1 MMEEDN
7 LSNVNVV
14 EKNKDKGKGKRF
26 KENKEKKY
34 KNEKKQKDQNNKKLE
49 KDQRK
54 EEKRKIKEEKKTEKK
69 IKKEEKKVKQQENKT
84 KNKDKNKIKK
94 EKHKKEG
101 NHRIE
106 KENKDKENIENKEV
120 KKDKENKKIKKEK
133 KIISKK
139 AKIIIITIILL
150 LIIIAVSIALF
161 LILRPKFKEAKIELG
176 TKEISV
182 DNFLVSSMYK
192 ENSKLLTPL
201 EQIDFSKVSD
211 IDIKLSYRDKEET
224 VKLHIVDTTA
234 PTVKFQDITKY
245 AGYVVN
251 ADDFI
256 VEKSD
261 LSEMTV
267 EATNLDDTNEYKD
280 YIVTVTVKDKYGNVT
295 SRDCILTITWIR
307 DVVYKELGQEFTKA
321 DVIVNMD
328 KDADKLPQ
336 SEVDKVD
343 MSTLGEYVLI
353 ANLDGVDYTTRVIV
367 QDTTPPALELKN
379 ITIYD
384 DETVS
389 GKDAF
394 IVSATDASGEV
405 TTNMKTEID
414 YSKIGEQ
421 QIVIEAIDKN
431 NNRIEQTAILTIK
444 KDTEGPVFS
453 GLSNMTVAKNSSV
466 NYTKGVKA
474 TDAREGACEFTVN
487 SDSVKIGQAGTYYA
501 TYTSKDSKG
510 NTTTKKRK
518 ITVKHNQEDTNN
530 KFNEFYA
537 NYLQGKNVYEIT
549 ATIKNKIGYN
559 HSWGDDDPVWYGL
572 TNGTGNCYVH
582 ALILQKALNK
592 EGFKNML
599 IHTTDKSHYW
609 NLVYADGV
617 WRHYDSTP
625 GSHSTGPLTDIEK
638 LNSTGM
644 NGRTW
649 DRSSYPAAE

>member
-1 MMEEDN
+1 MEEDN
-7 LSNVNVV
+7 LSNVNVL
-14 EKNKDKGKGKRF
+14 EKNEDKGKGKRF
-26 KENKEKKY
+26 KDNKEKN
-34 KNEKKQKDQNNKKLE
+34 KNEKNKNNKKDKDNKKLE
-49 KDQRK
+49 KNKIK
-54 EEKRKIKEEKKTEKK
+54 EEKRKVKEEKKAKKQEKRT
-69 IKKEEKKVKQQENKT
+69 KK
-84 KNKDKNKIKK
+84 KDKIKIKK

-106 KENKDKENIENKEV
+106 KEKKDKEDKENLENKEV
-120 KKDKENKKIKKEK
+120 KKDKENKKTKKEK
-133 KIISKK
+133 KKISKK

-150 LIIIAVSIALF
+150 LIIIAVSTVLF
-161 LILRPKFKEAKIELG
+161 LILRPKFKEATIELG

-182 DNFLVSSMYK
+182 DNFLISSMYK
-192 ENSKLLTPL
+192 EDSKLLTPI

-234 PTVKFQDITKY
+234 PTVKFQDITEY
-245 AGYVVN
+245 AGYVVS

-267 EATNLDDTNEYKD
+267 EATNLEDTSEYKD
-280 YIVTVTVKDKYGNVT
+280 YIVTVTVKDKYGNAT
-295 SRDCILTITWIR
+295 TKDCVLTITWIR
-307 DVVYKELGQEFTKA
+307 DVVYKELGEEFTKA

-343 MSTLGEYVLI
+343 MSTLGEYVLTS
-353 ANLDGVDYTTRVIV
+353 NLDGVDYTTKVIV

-421 QIVIEAIDKN
+421 QIIIEAIDKN
-431 NNRIEQTAILTIK
+431 NNKIEQTAILTIK

-474 TDAREGACEFTVN
+474 TDAREGSCEFTVN
-487 SDSVKIGQAGTYYA
+487 SDSVNIGQAGTYYA

-510 NTTTKKRK
+510 NKTTKKRK

-537 NYLQGKNVYEIT
+537 KYLQGKNLYDIT
-549 ATIKNKIGYN
+549 DTIKNKIGYN

-592 EGFKNML
+592 EGFRNML

-625 GSHSTGPLTDIEK
+625 GSHTTGPLTDIEK